1 MEKLGALVAFCA
13 LLYAVIKLSVEN
25 GRKAAKLDNLER
37 EAKERQ
43 RASEIMD
50 NVRRMDSATV
60 RERLQDVSKK

>member
-1 MEKLGALVAFCA
+1 MEKLLALVAFCA
-13 LLYAVIKLSVEN
+13 LIYVVIKLSVEN
-25 GRKAAKLDNLER
+25 GRKAAKLENLER